1 MLEACF
7 CPFSKAGI
15 KNEFI
20 IFSLGFFNTGWF
32 SFHRVIFSIPEIKIK
47 GLIHAIFNENIVV
60 MLPSSCY
67 HDSDKVQSVSVS
79 LTIITFVII
88 VVEYT
93 VIKLIL

>member
-7 CPFSKAGI
+7 CPFSKAGL

-47 GLIHAIFNENIVV
+47 GLIHAIFSENIVV
-60 MLPSSCY
+60 MLPSSFYC
-67 HDSDKVQSVSVS
+67 DSDKVQSVSVS
-79 LTIITFVII
+79 LTIA
-88 VVEYT
+88 
-93 VIKLIL
+93 ILLLLLWLNTWL